1 MGVDGMLNSR
11 LVCFLLILS
20 QESSHPEMVFLLLEL
35 LSVHSEEAMVLAVL
49 RTQNGVCSEE
59 RVATALDAASLRLSS
74 PHLPQ

>member
-1 MGVDGMLNSR
+1 
-11 LVCFLLILS
+11 
-20 QESSHPEMVFLLLEL
+20 MVFLLLEL